1 MDRLSLFHC
10 DFAIPSKVLAHL
22 SGLTTL
28 QHLGIPLHS
37 IDDPTFFSATSSSF
51 FPSLTNLIVGPS
63 QPTLFRYQSQY
74 ILNVLTILANFGS
87 LDSISINMPLNLL
100 GGLSADHLVTI
111 HTLNPLLALT
121 NLTNLDLLIWWLDL
135 GNEDLE
141 QIALHL
147 PLLTNLT
154 LGRRG
159 LAVPPRITLQGL
171 LPLFHHCALQF
182 LSVVIDVGDDV
193 LESEFSLPPRRPGAL
208 TRHARRLRFLNFG
221 NSRIGPTKIESV
233 ATFLAEL
240 FPNTLTAWAH
250 DTSNL
255 FADPVLPPSSSNL
268 LWNQV
273 ADRYGQLTL
282 HEQSATNWESWTGF
296 NMVGLLVP
304 IPYSHA

>member
-1 MDRLSLFHC
+1 MRIG
-10 DFAIPSKVLAHL
+10 A
-22 SGLTTL
+22 
-28 QHLGIPLHS
+28 
-37 IDDPTFFSATSSSF
+37 
-51 FPSLTNLIVGPS
+51 
-63 QPTLFRYQSQY
+63 
-74 ILNVLTILANFGS
+74 
-87 LDSISINMPLNLL
+87 
-100 GGLSADHLVTI
+100 
-111 HTLNPLLALT
+111 
-121 NLTNLDLLIWWLDL
+121 
-135 GNEDLE
+135 
-141 QIALHL
+141 IALHL

-171 LPLFHHCALQF
+171 LPLPPLCLQF

-240 FPNTLTAWAH
+240 FPRLTTLTAWAH